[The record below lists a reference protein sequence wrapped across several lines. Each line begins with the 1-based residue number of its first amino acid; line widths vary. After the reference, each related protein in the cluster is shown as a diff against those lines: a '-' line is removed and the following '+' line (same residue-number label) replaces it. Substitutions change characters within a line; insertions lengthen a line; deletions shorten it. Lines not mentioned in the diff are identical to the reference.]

1 MTGLSAIL
9 FGLKDV
15 LFHFSPEQRWEN
27 FAGICDLPAEEI
39 RRRLADSGFTEAC
52 ERGRLRG
59 ERALVECGRLLD
71 TRLSMDRFQTLW
83 VGCFDPNLEVIQ
95 LVQLARRKAASALLS
110 NNSDITRV
118 GLEATYPDEL
128 GLFLPRLFSG
138 DLGVMKPDPRSF
150 AAALSL
156 LDLPADQCLFVDAM
170 AHHTAAAAS
179 LGFHTHRFE
188 NPVGLRNAMDEFGL
202 LS

>member
-1 MTGLSAIL
+1 MTGVSAIL
-9 FGLKDV
+9 FGLKGV
-15 LFHFSPEQRWEN
+15 LFHFQPARRWES
-27 FAGICDLPAEEI
+27 FARICDLPAGEV

-59 ERALVECGRLLD
+59 ERALVEVGRLLE

-83 VGCFDPNLEVIQ
+83 VDCFVANVEVID
-95 LVQLARRKAASALLS
+95 LVRLARRQAASALLS
-110 NNSDITRV
+110 NNSDIARL
-118 GLEATYPDEL
+118 GLEAAHPEVL

-150 AAALSL
+150 AAALNL
-156 LDLPADQCLFVDAM
+156 LDLPAERCLFVDAM

-179 LGFHTHRFE
+179 LGFHTHRYE
-188 NPVGLRNAMDEFGL
+188 NSAGLKEAMCEFGL
-202 LS
+202 LN